1 MVKKINY
8 IFLCFFC
15 SIILTA
21 QSNQKIEQKNDEL
34 SKIKEDISNLES
46 ELNDLSQQEKESLTT
61 LDKIEKQKLLLG
73 KVIAGLTRQE
83 RQKKNR
89 INNYNNEIQNIEKEI
104 DELKKEYSEY
114 IVWVYKNGKAGELKY
129 LLTAGNVNQA
139 LIRYKYLSY
148 ITKQNEK
155 NVNVLNENINSLQQ
169 LKEKLKTEVAEL
181 EVLEKEKADEQNK
194 LDKRKNEKEELVTAL
209 RKNSALIEKE
219 IDEKRLA
226 EIQIK
231 NLITKLI
238 EEERERLK
246 KLREEKLKNENVSTV
261 PDYNYDSFENF
272 AQLKGK
278 LNWPALNGNIIRK
291 FGENTNAQLKTV
303 TLNYGIDLKTPK
315 GGNVYAVAE
324 GIVSAIEWI
333 PGYGSVVIVT
343 HKNNYRTVY
352 GHLDNIKVNEGAK
365 VTGGDIIGNVNE
377 SLEGSVMHFEIW
389 NERNYQNPEEW
400 LVKK

>member
-1 MVKKINY
+1 MVKIIN
-8 IFLCFFC
+8 IFIFF
-15 SIILTA
+15 LFATA
-21 QSNQKIEQKNDEL
+21 VIAQTTRQIEQKSSEL
-34 SKIKEDISNLES
+34 SNIKEEIVDLEKQLKNLT
-46 ELNDLSQQEKESLTT
+46 LQEKESLST
-61 LDKIEKQKLLLG
+61 LNKIEKQKLLLG
-73 KVIAGLTRQE
+73 KVIAGLNRQE
-83 RQKKNR
+83 KQKRNK
-89 INNYNNEIQNIEKEI
+89 INTYNTGIKNIEKKIE
-104 DELKKEYSEY
+104 ELRKEYAKY
-114 IVWVYKNGKAGELKY
+114 VVWVYKNSKASELKY
-129 LLTAGNVNQA
+129 LLMAENVNQA

-148 ITKQNEK
+148 VTRQNEK
-155 NVNVLNENINSLQQ
+155 NVNDLDENIKSLEQ
-169 LKEKLKTEVAEL
+169 LKTNLKNEIEEL
-181 EVLEKEKADEQNK
+181 AVLEKEKAGEQDR
-194 LDKRKNEKEELVTAL
+194 LEKRISEKEKLLTSL
-209 RKNSALIEKE
+209 RKNSAAIERE
-219 IDEKRLA
+219 IDEKRIA

-246 KLREEKLKNENVSTV
+246 KLREEKLKDKNITTV

-278 LNWPALNGNIIRK
+278 LNWPASNGNIIRK
-291 FGENTNAQLKTV
+291 FGENKNEQLKTV

-343 HKNNYRTVY
+343 HKNNFRTVY

-365 VTGGDIIGNVNE
+365 VTGGDTIGTVNE